1 MQGTQQ
7 GYWASIGLWTILLGS
22 AQQLPSNS
30 FHHQPKPLLPVP
42 QPGASLLWQHT
53 RNARYP
59 RRLPLP
65 PSHLLF
71 LPRPTSHTAP
81 TCFQVAS
88 LSLFLFFS
96 IAPALPPPPISFL
109 YPRSVTCVI
118 SQGDTLAGACL
129 VLPHSCCI
137 ISQFIFHNSK
147 SLPFL
152 PAKLGHFSGTPRVRV
167 APPSLGHV
175 HLPKPGQE
183 CAAWLLAE

>member
-1 MQGTQQ
+1 MAA
-7 GYWASIGLWTILLGS
+7 YEKCSIPQTPSSSSLTS
-22 AQQLPSNS
+22 SFSPPAHLPHCSHV
-30 FHHQPKPLLPVP
+30 F
-42 QPGASLLWQHT
+42 PG
-53 RNARYP
+53 
-59 RRLPLP
+59 
-65 PSHLLF
+65 
-71 LPRPTSHTAP
+71 
-81 TCFQVAS
+81 S
-88 LSLFLFFS
+88 LSFS
-96 IAPALPPPPISFL
+96 LSVLLYRPCSPPPISFL